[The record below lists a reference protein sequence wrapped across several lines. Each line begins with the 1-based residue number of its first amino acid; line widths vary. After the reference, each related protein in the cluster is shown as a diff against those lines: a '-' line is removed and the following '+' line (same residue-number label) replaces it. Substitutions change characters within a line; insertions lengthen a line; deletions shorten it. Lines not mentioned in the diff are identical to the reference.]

1 MLKKI
6 PLHTQII
13 IGLVLGLVF
22 GLVIIKGEI
31 SPDFT
36 INYIKPIGTIFI
48 NALKMIAVPLVLASL
63 IVGVSNLGDISKL
76 SRIGGKT
83 IATYICTTV
92 IAISS
97 GLLLVNIFQP
107 GKNLPEETRDNLMAQ
122 FDEDVG
128 SKTSQAERFQEQSP
142 LKPLQDIVPE
152 NVFQA
157 AADNASMLQVVF
169 FAILVGIALLQIP
182 KSKSAPVIAFFDGL
196 NEVVIKIVGFIMIIA
211 PYGVF
216 ALMASLIVEIAGD
229 NPGSALE
236 LLLALLKYSLVVVGG
251 LLFLILAIYPS
262 VLKLFTKVRYLD
274 FFKAIRP
281 AQLLAFSTS
290 SSSATLP
297 VTMRQVEK
305 EIGVSEE
312 VSSFVLPLGATVNMD
327 GTSLY
332 QGVAAVFI
340 AQALGMDLTLAQQLT
355 IVLTATLASIGT
367 AGVPGA
373 GLIMLIIIL
382 ESIGVPS
389 AGIALIIAPDR
400 ILDMFRTVV
409 NVTGDATVCTVV
421 ASTEGELPEGL
432 IRKSNPLT
440 SVDEEDSKETKSTK
454 QKITTGERN

>member
-22 GLVIIKGEI
+22 GLVVIKTAI
-31 SPDFT
+31 PNSFT
-36 INYIKPIGTIFI
+36 LDYIKPIGTIFI
-48 NALKMIAVPLVLASL
+48 NSLKMIAVPLVLASL

-83 IATYICTTV
+83 IGTYLVTTV
-92 IAISS
+92 IAVSI
-97 GLLLVNIFQP
+97 GLLLVNIFSP
-107 GKNLPEETRDNLMAQ
+107 GKSLPSETRENLMSMYEGDAGSR
-122 FDEDVG
+122 VG
-128 SKTSQAERFQEQSP
+128 QAAELQKQSP
-142 LKPLQDIVPE
+142 LQPLVDIVPQ

-157 AADNASMLQVVF
+157 TTDNGAMLQVVF
-169 FAILVGIALLQIP
+169 FAIIVGISLLQIQ
-182 KSKSAPVIAFFDGL
+182 KSKAEPVIAFFDGM
-196 NEVVIKIVGFIMIIA
+196 NDVIIQIVNYIMLIA

-216 ALMASLIVEIAGD
+216 ALMASLIVEIAGE
-229 NPGSALE
+229 NPDSAIQ

-251 LLFLILAIYPS
+251 LFTMVLVVYPLILMA
-262 VLKLFTKVRYLD
+262 FTKVKYKD

-297 VTMRQVEK
+297 VTMKQVE
-305 EIGVSEE
+305 EELGVSEE
-312 VSSFVLPLGATVNMD
+312 ISSFVLPLGATVNMD

-340 AQALGMDLTLAQQLT
+340 AQALGMELTLTQQLM
-355 IVLTATLASIGT
+355 IVLTATLASIGS

-373 GLIMLIIIL
+373 GLIMLIIVL
-382 ESIGVPS
+382 ESIGVPA

-409 NVTGDATVCTVV
+409 NVTGDATVCTIV
-421 ASTEGELPEGL
+421 ASTEGELPDGL

-440 SVDEEDSKETKSTK
+440 PNE
-454 QKITTGERN
+454 

>member
-13 IGLVLGLVF
+13 VGLVLGLIF
-22 GLVIIKGEI
+22 GLTVIKLGF
-31 SPDFT
+31 SPTFT

-76 SRIGGKT
+76 SRIGSKT
-83 IATYICTTV
+83 IITYLVTTV
-92 IAISS
+92 LAVTI
-97 GLLLVNIFQP
+97 GLGLVNLFQP
-107 GKNLPEETRDNLMAQ
+107 GKSLPLETKENLMSLYVDA
-122 FDEDVG
+122 VG
-128 SKTSQAERFQEQSP
+128 SKTMQAAELKEKSP
-142 LKPLQDIVPE
+142 LQPLVDIVPE
-152 NVFQA
+152 NVVEA
-157 AADNASMLQVVF
+157 AGDNASMLRVVF
-169 FAILVGIALLQIP
+169 FAIIMGIALLQIP
-182 KSKSAPVIAFFDGL
+182 KGKAQPVIAFFDGL
-196 NEVVIKIVGFIMIIA
+196 NDVIIKIVGFIMLIA

-216 ALMASLIVEIAGD
+216 ALMASLIVEIAGE
-229 NPGSALE
+229 NPDSAVV

-251 LLFLILAIYPS
+251 LLIMVFLIYPLI
-262 VLKLFTKVRYLD
+262 LKSFTKINYLD

-297 VTMRQVEK
+297 VTMRQVEN

-312 VSSFVLPLGATVNMD
+312 VSSFVLPLGATINMD

-340 AQALGMDLTLAQQLT
+340 AQALGMDLSLVQQLT
-355 IVLTATLASIGT
+355 IVLTATLASIGS

-373 GLIMLIIIL
+373 GLIMLIIVL
-382 ESIGVPS
+382 ESINVPA

-409 NVTGDATVCTVV
+409 NVTGDAVVCCIV
-421 ASTEGELPEGL
+421 ASTEGELPDGL
-432 IRKSNPLT
+432 IRQSNPFTPNIDDNL
-440 SVDEEDSKETKSTK
+440 
-454 QKITTGERN
+454 G

>member
-1 MLKKI
+1 MKKKI
-6 PLHTQII
+6 PLHTKII

-22 GLVIIKGEI
+22 GLVVIKTDI
-31 SPDFT
+31 PNSFTLDF
-36 INYIKPIGTIFI
+36 IKPVGTIFI

-83 IATYICTTV
+83 IATYLITTV
-92 IAISS
+92 VAIST
-97 GLLLVNIFQP
+97 GLILVNVFKP
-107 GKNLPEETRDNLMAQ
+107 GKSLPIETRESLMQMYEGDAGARVGQAAQ
-122 FDEDVG
+122 L
-128 SKTSQAERFQEQSP
+128 QEQSP
-142 LKPLQDIVPE
+142 LQPLVDIVPQ
-152 NVFQA
+152 NFFLA
-157 AADNASMLQVVF
+157 TTDNGAMLQVVF
-169 FAILVGIALLQIP
+169 FAIIVGIALLQIP
-182 KSKSAPVIAFFDGL
+182 KEKGNPVIAFFDGF
-196 NEVVIKIVGFIMIIA
+196 NDVIIQIVNYIMMIA

-229 NPGSALE
+229 NPDSAVE
-236 LLLALLKYSLVVVGG
+236 LLLALLKYSLVVTGG
-251 LLFLILAIYPS
+251 LLLMVMVVYPMILIS
-262 VLKLFTKVRYLD
+262 FTKVKYLD

-297 VTMRQVEK
+297 VTMKQVEE

-340 AQALGMDLTLAQQLT
+340 AQALGMDLTLTQQLM
-355 IVLTATLASIGT
+355 IVLTATLASIGS

-373 GLIMLIIIL
+373 GLIMLIIVL
-382 ESIGVPS
+382 ESIGVPA

-409 NVTGDATVCTVV
+409 NVTGDATVCTIV
-421 ASTEGELPEGL
+421 ASTEGELPDGL
-432 IRKSNPLT
+432 IRKGNPLT
-440 SVDEEDSKETKSTK
+440 PNE
-454 QKITTGERN
+454 

>member
-13 IGLVLGLVF
+13 IGLVLGLGF
-22 GLVIIKGEI
+22 GLLVIKTAIPN
-31 SPDFT
+31 SFT
-36 INYIKPIGTIFI
+36 LDYIKPVGTIFI

-83 IATYICTTV
+83 IGTYLLTTV
-92 IAISS
+92 VAVSI
-97 GLLLVNIFQP
+97 GLLLVNIFAP
-107 GKNLPEETRDNLMAQ
+107 GKSLPVETRENLMSMYEGDAGSR
-122 FDEDVG
+122 VG
-128 SKTSQAERFQEQSP
+128 QAAELKKQSP
-142 LKPLQDIVPE
+142 LQPLVDIVPQ

-157 AADNASMLQVVF
+157 TTDNAAMLQVVF
-169 FAILVGIALLQIP
+169 FAIIVGISLLQIQ
-182 KSKSAPVIAFFDGL
+182 KSKAEPVIAFFDGM
-196 NEVVIKIVGFIMIIA
+196 NDVIIQIVNYIMLIA

-216 ALMASLIVEIAGD
+216 ALMASLIVEIAGE
-229 NPGSALE
+229 NPDSAIE
-236 LLLALLKYSLVVVGG
+236 LLLALLKYSLVVIGG
-251 LLFLILAIYPS
+251 LLTMILLVYPLILMA
-262 VLKLFTKVRYLD
+262 FTKVKYMD

-297 VTMRQVEK
+297 VTMKQVE
-305 EIGVSEE
+305 EELGVSEE

-340 AQALGMDLTLAQQLT
+340 AQALGMDLSITQQLM
-355 IVLTATLASIGT
+355 IVLTATLASIGS

-373 GLIMLIIIL
+373 GLIMLIIVL
-382 ESIGVPS
+382 ESIGVPA

-409 NVTGDATVCTVV
+409 NVTGDATVCTIV
-421 ASTEGELPEGL
+421 ASTEGELPDGL

-440 SVDEEDSKETKSTK
+440 PDV
-454 QKITTGERN
+454 

>member
-22 GLVIIKGEI
+22 GLIVIKTTIPN
-31 SPDFT
+31 SFT
-36 INYIKPIGTIFI
+36 LDYIKPIGTIFI
-48 NALKMIAVPLVLASL
+48 NSLKMIAVPLVLASL

-83 IATYICTTV
+83 IGTYLVTTV
-92 IAISS
+92 LAVSI
-97 GLLLVNIFQP
+97 GLLLVNIFAP
-107 GKNLPEETRDNLMAQ
+107 GKSLPAETRENLMSLYEGDAGSR
-122 FDEDVG
+122 VG
-128 SKTSQAERFQEQSP
+128 QAEELQKQSP
-142 LKPLQDIVPE
+142 LQPLVDIVPQ

-157 AADNASMLQVVF
+157 TTDNAAMLQVVF
-169 FAILVGIALLQIP
+169 FAIIVGISLLQIQ
-182 KSKSAPVIAFFDGL
+182 KSKAEPVIAFFDGM
-196 NEVVIKIVGFIMIIA
+196 NDVIIQIVNYIMLIA

-229 NPGSALE
+229 NPDSAVQ

-251 LLFLILAIYPS
+251 LLTMVLVVYPLILMA
-262 VLKLFTKVRYLD
+262 FTKVKYLD
-274 FFKAIRP
+274 FFRAIRP

-297 VTMRQVEK
+297 VTMKQVE
-305 EIGVSEE
+305 EELGVSEE

-340 AQALGMDLTLAQQLT
+340 AQALGMDLSLTQQLM
-355 IVLTATLASIGT
+355 IVLTATLASIGS

-373 GLIMLIIIL
+373 GLIMLIIVL
-382 ESIGVPS
+382 ESIGVPA

-409 NVTGDATVCTVV
+409 NVTGDATVCTIV
-421 ASTEGELPEGL
+421 ASTEGELPDGL

-440 SVDEEDSKETKSTK
+440 STE
-454 QKITTGERN
+454 

>member
-1 MLKKI
+1 MIKKI

-22 GLVIIKGEI
+22 GLVIVKMQI

-36 INYIKPIGTIFI
+36 LDYIKPIGTIFI
-48 NALKMIAVPLVLASL
+48 NSLKMIAVPLVLASL
-63 IVGVSNLGDISKL
+63 VVGVSNLGDISKL

-83 IATYICTTV
+83 IITYMLTTV
-92 IAISS
+92 IAVSL
-97 GLLLVNIFQP
+97 GLVLVNVFAP
-107 GKNLPEETRDNLMAQ
+107 GKSLPVETRENLMGLYDDVVGDKSNQAAQ
-122 FDEDVG
+122 L
-128 SKTSQAERFQEQSP
+128 QEQSP
-142 LKPLQDIVPE
+142 LQPLVDIVPQ
-152 NVFQA
+152 NVFQSA
-157 AADNASMLQVVF
+157 TDNGAMLQVVF
-169 FAILVGIALLQIP
+169 FAIIVGIALLQIP
-182 KSKSAPVIAFFDGL
+182 KEKASTVIAFFDGM
-196 NEVVIKIVGFIMIIA
+196 NDVIIKIVGYIMLIA

-229 NPGSALE
+229 NPDSAFE
-236 LLLALLKYSLVVVGG
+236 LLYALLKYSLVVVGG
-251 LLFLILAIYPS
+251 LLIMILVVYPS
-262 VLKLFTKVRYLD
+262 ILKLFTKVSYRD
-274 FFKAIRP
+274 FFKAMRP

-297 VTMRQVEK
+297 VTMKQVEE

-312 VSSFVLPLGATVNMD
+312 VSSFVLPLGATINMD

-340 AQALGMDLTLAQQLT
+340 AQALGMDLTISQQLM

-373 GLIMLIIIL
+373 GLIMLLIVL
-382 ESIGVPS
+382 ESIGVPA
-389 AGIALIIAPDR
+389 AGLALILAPDR

-432 IRKSNPLT
+432 IRETNPLT
-440 SVDEEDSKETKSTK
+440 AAE
-454 QKITTGERN
+454 Q

>member
-1 MLKKI
+1 MRKKI

-13 IGLVLGLVF
+13 IGLVLGLIF
-22 GLVIIKGEI
+22 GLVVIKTSI
-31 SPDFT
+31 PNSFT
-36 INYIKPIGTIFI
+36 LDYIKPFGTIFI
-48 NALKMIAVPLVLASL
+48 NGLKMIAVPLVLASL

-83 IATYICTTV
+83 IGIYLLTTV
-92 IAISS
+92 IAVSI
-97 GLLLVNIFQP
+97 GLILVNAFQP
-107 GKNLPEETRDNLMAQ
+107 GKSLPVETRESLMSLYEGDA
-122 FDEDVG
+122 G
-128 SKTSQAERFQEQSP
+128 SKLGQAAELQKQSP
-142 LKPLQDIVPE
+142 LQPLIEIVPE
-152 NVFQA
+152 NFFLA
-157 AADNASMLQVVF
+157 STDNSAMLQVVF
-169 FAILVGIALLQIP
+169 FAILVGIALLQI
-182 KSKSAPVIAFFDGL
+182 SKEKADPVVRFFDGL
-196 NEVVIKIVGFIMIIA
+196 NEVIIQIVNYIMMIA

-216 ALMASLIVEIAGD
+216 ALMASLIVEIAGE
-229 NPGSALE
+229 NPDSAVQ

-251 LLFLILAIYPS
+251 LLTMILIVYPAI
-262 VLKLFTKVRYLD
+262 LMAFTKVKYID

-297 VTMRQVEK
+297 VTMKQVE
-305 EIGVSEE
+305 EELGVSEE

-340 AQALGMDLTLAQQLT
+340 AQALGMELTITQQLM
-355 IVLTATLASIGT
+355 IVLTATLASIGS

-373 GLIMLIIIL
+373 GLIMLIIVL
-382 ESIGVPS
+382 ESIGVPA

-432 IRKSNPLT
+432 LRKSNPFT
-440 SVDEEDSKETKSTK
+440 ANESVQEP
-454 QKITTGERN
+454 Q

>member
-6 PLHTQII
+6 PLHTKII
-13 IGLVLGLVF
+13 VGLVLGLIF
-22 GLVIIKGEI
+22 GLVVIKTSI
-31 SPDFT
+31 PNSFT
-36 INYIKPIGTIFI
+36 LDYIKPVGTIFI

-83 IATYICTTV
+83 IITYLCTTV
-92 IAISS
+92 LAITI
-97 GLLLVNIFQP
+97 GLILVNIFQP
-107 GKNLPEETRDNLMAQ
+107 GTSLPEETRENLLQLYEGDA
-122 FDEDVG
+122 G
-128 SKTSQAERFQEQSP
+128 SRLGQAAELKNQSP
-142 LKPLQDIVPE
+142 LQPLVDIVPQ
-152 NVFQA
+152 NFFQA
-157 AADNASMLQVVF
+157 TTDNSAMLQVVF
-169 FAILVGIALLQIP
+169 FAIIVGISLLKIP
-182 KSKSAPVIAFFDGL
+182 SEKGAPVIAFFDGF
-196 NEVVIKIVGFIMIIA
+196 NDVIIQIVNYIMMIA

-229 NPGSALE
+229 NPESAVQ
-236 LLLALLKYSLVVVGG
+236 LLLALLKYSLIVVGG
-251 LLFLILAIYPS
+251 LLTMIFVVYPLILRS
-262 VLKLFTKVRYLD
+262 FTKVGYKD

-297 VTMRQVEK
+297 VTMKQVE
-305 EIGVSEE
+305 EELGVSEE
-312 VSSFVLPLGATVNMD
+312 VSSFVLPLGATINMD

-340 AQALGMDLTLAQQLT
+340 AQALGMELTITQQLM
-355 IVLTATLASIGT
+355 IVLTATLASIGS

-373 GLIMLIIIL
+373 GLIMLIIVL
-382 ESIGVPS
+382 ESISVPA

-432 IRKSNPLT
+432 LRKSNPFT
-440 SVDEEDSKETKSTK
+440 ANESVQNS
-454 QKITTGERN
+454 

>member
-13 IGLVLGLVF
+13 AGLVLGLIF
-22 GLVIIKGEI
+22 GLLVVKTNI
-31 SPDFT
+31 SPQFT
-36 INYIKPIGTIFI
+36 IDYIKPIGTIFI

-83 IATYICTTV
+83 IVTYMITTV
-92 IAISS
+92 IAVSV
-97 GLLLVNIFQP
+97 GLLVVNIFTP
-107 GKNLPEETRDNLMAQ
+107 GKSLPVETRENLMALY
-122 FDEDVG
+122 DDAAG
-128 SKTSQAERFQEQSP
+128 STASQAEVLQQQSP
-142 LKPLQDIVPE
+142 LQPVVDIVPE
-152 NVFQA
+152 NVFMA
-157 AADNASMLQVVF
+157 ASQNSSMLQVVF

-182 KSKSAPVIAFFDGL
+182 KEKASPVIAFFDGL
-196 NEVVIKIVGFIMIIA
+196 NEVIIRIVGYIMLIA

-229 NPGSALE
+229 NPDNAAT
-236 LLLALLKYSLVVVGG
+236 LLLALLKYSLVVLGG
-251 LLFLILAIYPS
+251 LFFIMLVMYPLI
-262 VLKLFTKVRYLD
+262 LKLFTKIKYID
-274 FFKAIRP
+274 FFAAIRP
-281 AQLLAFSTS
+281 AQLLAFTTS

-297 VTMRQVEK
+297 VTMKQVE
-305 EIGVSEE
+305 EELGVSEE
-312 VSSFVLPLGATVNMD
+312 VSSFVLPLGATINMD

-340 AQALGMDLTLAQQLT
+340 AQALGMELTLTQQLT
-355 IVLTATLASIGT
+355 IVLTATLASIGS

-373 GLIMLIIIL
+373 GLIMLIIVL
-382 ESIGVPS
+382 ESIGVPA

-409 NVTGDATVCTVV
+409 NVTGDATVCAVV
-421 ASTEGELPEGL
+421 ASTEGELPDGL

-440 SVDEEDSKETKSTK
+440 PND
-454 QKITTGERN
+454 